1 MCGICGKIY
10 FDQMRT
16 VSSSDLKQMAATLSH
31 RGPDGDGVWTGQH
44 VGLAH
49 RRLAIIDLRTVAGQP
64 MSNEDGTVWITFNG
78 EIYNFQELRQALTA
92 RGHIFRTQSD
102 TEVIIH
108 AYEEYGRAC
117 VERLRGM
124 FAFAIWDGR
133 KRLLFLARDRLGK
146 KPLFYYLGR
155 DQFLFASEIKA
166 LLVDRTVA
174 VEPDP
179 VGLDHFLALQYIPA
193 PLTAFH
199 GIRKLPPAYW
209 LEVCDGRIEMGRYWK
224 LQYIPKRPLTM
235 SEAAA
240 ELRWHFT
247 EAVRLR
253 LASDVPLGAFLSGGV
268 DSSAVV
274 ATMAQEMG
282 HPVRTFSVGFEDAS
296 LDERPYARQVAER
309 YGTTHTE
316 LVVKAPVTD
325 ILPRLV
331 WHYDEPFGD
340 ASAVPSY
347 AIAELT
353 SQHVTVVLSGDGGD
367 ENFAGYE
374 WYVKDL
380 FVRQGEVIP
389 LWLRQWIASWA
400 QGVLPTRRQRG
411 LLRKLTHLTE
421 LLAMSPARRYAYWME
436 HFSREARQ
444 QLYTPAFGAQ
454 VMKSNPEGLFGE
466 AFAQSD
472 TEEWV
477 DTMLDADVN
486 LYLPEDLLV
495 KIDRATMAH
504 SLEVRSPF
512 LDHIL
517 MEFVASVPADLKLS
531 GKQQKRVLKTML
543 RDLLPKAILKRSKMG
558 FCVPL
563 ARWFREDLREI
574 AHDTLLAPR
583 AMQRGYF
590 QPQAISGM
598 LDAHCRGEANYAEHL
613 WDLLMLELWH
623 RTFIDREGHLA
634 TMARDIRTDATSG
647 GLCPPEPTDI
657 RQPDLGVDFAAGGR
671 RRLCRGD

>member
-10 FDQMRT
+10 FDQTRT
-16 VSSSDLKQMAATLSH
+16 VSPKDLQQMAATLSH
-31 RGPDGDGVWTGQH
+31 RGPDGDGVWTAQH

-49 RRLAIIDLRTVAGQP
+49 RRLAILDLRTVAGQP
-64 MSNEDGTVWITFNG
+64 MSNEDGTIWITFNG
-78 EIYNFQELRQALTA
+78 EIYNFQELRQTLTA
-92 RGHIFRTQSD
+92 KGHIFRTQSD

-108 AYEEYGRAC
+108 AYEEYGRSC

-124 FAFAIWDGR
+124 FAFAIWDER
-133 KRLLFLARDRLGK
+133 KRLLFVARDRLGK
-146 KPLFYYLGR
+146 KPLFYYLGHDR
-155 DQFLFASEIKA
+155 FLFASEIKA
-166 LLVDRTVA
+166 LLVDHTVA
-174 VEPDP
+174 SEPDP

-193 PLTAFH
+193 PLTAFR
-199 GIRKLPPAYW
+199 GIRKLPPAHW
-209 LEVCDGRIEMGRYWK
+209 LEVCDGRLEIERYWK
-224 LQYIPKRPLTM
+224 LQYMPKRQITM
-235 SEAAA
+235 HEAVA

-274 ATMAQEMG
+274 ATMAQQMG
-282 HPVRTFSVGFEDAS
+282 RSVQTFSVGFEEAPF
-296 LDERPYARQVAER
+296 DERPFARAVAER

-316 LVVKAPVTD
+316 LVVKAPVMD

-340 ASAVPSY
+340 ASAVPSF

-353 SQHVTVVLSGDGGD
+353 KQYVTVVLNGDGGD

-380 FVRQGEVIP
+380 LVQRGEVIP
-389 LWLRQWIASWA
+389 LCLRRWIASWG
-400 QGVLPTRRQRG
+400 QGASALQRQHG
-411 LLRKLTHLTE
+411 LLRKIAHLTE
-421 LLAMSPARRYAYWME
+421 LLGLLPAHRYAYWME
-436 HFSREARQ
+436 HFSRETRQ

-454 VMKSNPEGLFGE
+454 VIKSNPEGLFGE
-466 AFAQSD
+466 AFAESD

-477 DTMLDADVN
+477 DTMLDTDVK

-504 SLEVRSPF
+504 SLEARSPF

-517 MEFVASVPADLKLS
+517 MEFVACLPSHLKLV
-531 GKQQKRVLKTML
+531 GRHQKRVLKVML
-543 RDLLPKAILKRSKMG
+543 QDILPEALLKRPKMG

-563 ARWFREDLREI
+563 AHWFREELREM
-574 AHDTLLAPR
+574 AHDILLASR
-583 AMQRGYF
+583 ATQRGYF
-590 QPQAISGM
+590 QPHAIADL

-613 WDLLMLELWH
+613 WDLLILELWH
-623 RTFIDREGHLA
+623 RTFIDRDGYQLKS
-634 TMARDIRTDATSG
+634 DG
-647 GLCPPEPTDI
+647 
-657 RQPDLGVDFAAGGR
+657 
-671 RRLCRGD
+671 